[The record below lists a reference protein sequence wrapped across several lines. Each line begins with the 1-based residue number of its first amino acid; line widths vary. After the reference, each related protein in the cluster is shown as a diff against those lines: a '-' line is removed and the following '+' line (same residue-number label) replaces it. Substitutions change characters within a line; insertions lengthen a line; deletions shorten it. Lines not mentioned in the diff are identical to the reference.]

1 MLIGLLLRRIPRQA
15 IEKSD
20 IAVCLAES
28 SDFDS
33 SPDNRTL
40 LALVEVYWQPSIR
53 KPEKVSA
60 SCSEGPKVSRNS
72 SRWAKK
78 LTTRSR

>member
-1 MLIGLLLRRIPRQA
+1 MLIGLRLRRIPRQA

-20 IAVCLAES
+20 NAGCLAES

-40 LALVEVYWQPSIR
+40 LAPVEVYWQPSIR
-53 KPEKVSA
+53 KPQTVSA
-60 SCSEGPKVSRNS
+60 SCSEGPEVSRTEFFQMGEE
-72 SRWAKK
+72 ADD
-78 LTTRSR
+78 